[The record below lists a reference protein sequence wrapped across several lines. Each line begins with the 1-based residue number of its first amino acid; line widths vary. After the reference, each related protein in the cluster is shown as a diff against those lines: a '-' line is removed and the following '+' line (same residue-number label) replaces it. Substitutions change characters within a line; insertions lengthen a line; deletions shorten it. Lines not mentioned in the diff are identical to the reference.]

1 MHTREQDYIYR
12 ASWGAIEV
20 NENIWFIL
28 PSTTDGLVSLEV
40 LISAHS
46 IMLYAGWL
54 QIYCA
59 IVSLCVSKNVMT
71 LKLCN

>member
-28 PSTTDGLVSLEV
+28 PSTTDGLVSLGKPSKKKNCEGSEYGPIGGGGGLEKSL
-40 LISAHS
+40 LIVN
-46 IMLYAGWL
+46 LW
-54 QIYCA
+54 
-59 IVSLCVSKNVMT
+59 
-71 LKLCN
+71 